1 MWPLFSCSW
10 PLFDDHMECEKWS
23 NVKNIAFF
31 ELPDQTNVCFDRP
44 QVYSAL
50 KNNTIHVTTFF
61 MLMTTIWWPHRV
73 WKVVKCQKYCLFWA
87 SWPKNVCFDMS
98 HVYSAIKNH
107 KIHLTTFF
115 MLMTTIW
122 WPLECEKWSNVK
134 NIPFL
139 SLLTRKVYILICDRY
154 IVQRGDRRWSSWP
167 HKFEIWP
174 QNWSWPQFSAFK
186 RYKCSMSWCF
196 MHLYNFL
203 GPFW

>member
-73 WKVVKCQKYCLFWA
+73 WKVVKCQKYRLFWA

-134 NIPFL
+134 NIPFFE
-139 SLLTRKVYILICDRY
+139 LTGQKNVYFDVRQVCGTKKGQEVVMIT
-154 IVQRGDRRWSSWP
+154 
-167 HKFEIWP
+167 
-174 QNWSWPQFSAFK
+174 
-186 RYKCSMSWCF
+186 
-196 MHLYNFL
+196 
-203 GPFW
+203 